1 MKIQLQLL
9 LNEFIERGEKASV
22 MASIMN
28 HIKLIENISENAIAY
43 NELKKYE
50 AANLCTEDVIML
62 KAELQAVLVN
72 YGYDYDAGDLCK

>member
-9 LNEFIERGEKASV
+9 LNEFIERREKASV

-43 NELKKYE
+43 NQLEKFD
-50 AANLCTEDVIML
+50 AANLCTEDVTRLMS
-62 KAELQAVLVN
+62 ELQAVLVN